1 LNWHGQLYNQ
11 LKPKYIRINISH
23 FTILMKDSRMLA
35 STIDFANL
43 LLGALVVGTMFGI
56 WLGYNPAGLSAV
68 VYVSQQQHAIGALN
82 VVMPVL
88 GGVSVV
94 LTLVAAALAA
104 SDRTRLI
111 LLLSAAGCFIAA
123 GLTTRFLNQP
133 INAIVMTWSADA
145 PPANWMQLR
154 DDWWRWHVVRMVAG
168 IGGLSLLIVATL
180 ERASLR

>member
-1 LNWHGQLYNQ
+1 
-11 LKPKYIRINISH
+11 
-23 FTILMKDSRMLA
+23 MLT

-43 LLGALVVGTMFGI
+43 LLGALVAGTMFGI
-56 WLGYNPAGLSAV
+56 WLGYNPAGLSAG

-88 GGVSVV
+88 GGLSIV
-94 LTLVAAALAA
+94 LTLVAAAFAA

-123 GLTTRFLNQP
+123 GLITRLLNQP

-145 PPANWMQLR
+145 PPTDWMQLR
-154 DDWWRWHVVRMVAG
+154 DDWWRWHVMRTVAG
-168 IGGLSLLIVATL
+168 IGGLSLLIIAAL
-180 ERASLR
+180 KRASVS